1 MEKKNKKNDLLVE
14 RINEIFTVLYQGS
27 EISKGWLSE
36 RFHITERTAYR
47 DLARLANIL
56 DEVSPGKYRLSK
68 ERQSRLNT
76 CELTQFSSFT
86 DVAQLF
92 PGSDSQLIRDYMAD
106 ERIITIN
113 GHTSRDNIKLSGVLK
128 QLRIAINNQNI
139 ITFQYKEKTRQ
150 AAPYKLIN
158 QSGLWY
164 LAAEEDIL
172 KSFEVGRINS
182 LILSDDTFP
191 RNPYILDELK
201 HNSGIYFGKKTNV
214 TLNISP
220 VAAPYFSRRD
230 IFSEQ
235 TLLKSE
241 NDGSLL
247 ISASITESE
256 HLFRWLRYWLPEI
269 KIVTPKHLAEEFST
283 DLSTRVKTGMA
294 YV

>member
-27 EISKGWLSE
+27 EISKGWLCE
-36 RFHITERTAYR
+36 RFHITERTAYL

-76 CELTQFSSFT
+76 CELTQFSSFA

-92 PGSDSQLIRDYMAD
+92 PGSDSQLIRDYMTD

-113 GHTSRDNIKLSGVLK
+113 GHTSRDNIKLSGILK
-128 QLRIAINNQNI
+128 QLRIAINKQTK

-158 QSGLWY
+158 QNGLWY
-164 LAAEEDIL
+164 LAAEDGKL
-172 KSFEVGRINS
+172 KSFEVGKIKF
-182 LILSDDTFP
+182 LTLSEDMFP
-191 RNPYILDELK
+191 KNPYILDELK
-201 HNSGIYFGKKTNV
+201 NNPGIYFGKKTTV
-214 TLNISP
+214 TLKVSS
-220 VAAPYFSRRD
+220 VAAPYISRREV
-230 IFSEQ
+230 FSEQ

-247 ISASITESE
+247 ISISITEPE

-269 KIVTPKHLAEEFST
+269 TIATPNNLAEKFSS
-283 DLSTRVKTGMA
+283 DLSTRVKNWMP